1 MSSKG
6 KGKQKAASRVVQVA
20 SYARTIDSP
29 EDPGDAPIV
38 ERMTRKRLGKLSRER
53 AQAWVE
59 DSIKAIKN
67 AAPAKDQESILKYM
81 MATPPGA
88 TRPSD
93 SSPAT
98 DAGDASSPK
107 KKAKKKTPETPEC
120 VTPSQRDGA
129 PGRAILA
136 YSPWVWS

>member
-67 AAPAKDQESILKYM
+67 AAPAKDQESILKYIT
-81 MATPPGA
+81 ATPPGA
-88 TRPSD
+88 KPGDRCVGAIDNPS
-93 SSPAT
+93 AT
-98 DAGDASSPK
+98 MPMAACRENCKCSRSLCVFFRSLKDAAAQVSGQ
-107 KKAKKKTPETPEC
+107 
-120 VTPSQRDGA
+120 VLLR
-129 PGRAILA
+129 
-136 YSPWVWS
+136 